1 MIEAIRSLDGEKVFI
16 IYDNNT
22 RVIGNIR
29 YMSDQH
35 IELTTHNSTYHIHP
49 KAIKV
54 IRRYEE

>member
-29 YMSDQH
+29 YMNDEH
-35 IELTTHNSTYHIHP
+35 IELKTNRSVYHIHP
-49 KAIKV
+49 KSIKV
-54 IRRYEE
+54 IRRYQE